1 MSTRCKRCVLLSALV
16 AMVLVV
22 ILSSRSN
29 SPATASAVEMTF
41 VGYTNPPGNGLRF
54 ALFSVS
60 NRTTRAIRWRDSGWV
75 EIEGSQEH
83 KGVTVNPS
91 LPGYPGS
98 YGPVLK
104 GGASLTLAVGE
115 PSDNKRWRFAMS
127 LSRYSWEERWFDF
140 SFRHRWLPV
149 KLGPVTLVDTDRILS
164 RSNFVTVSTAW
175 LPL

>member
-1 MSTRCKRCVLLSALV
+1 MSTRCKRCALLSALV
-16 AMVLVV
+16 AIVLVV

-29 SPATASAVEMTF
+29 SPTTASAVEMTF
-41 VGYTNPPGNGLRF
+41 VGYTNPPGNGMRF

-60 NRTTRAIRWRDSGWV
+60 NRSTYAVRWRGDWV
-75 EIEGSQEH
+75 EVEGSQEH
-83 KGVTVNPS
+83 RAQTVNPS
-91 LPGYPGS
+91 LPGYPGT

-115 PSDNKRWRFAMS
+115 PSDNKRLRYTKLW
-127 LSRYSWEERWFDF
+127 SRYSWQERWFDF

-149 KLGPVTLVDTDRILS
+149 KLGPVTLVDTDHILS

-175 LPL
+175 LAK